1 MSVETIQV
9 DPGTLRIPPCRP
21 DGADPWKL
29 QVQISRYGHSL
40 AGMPPILAYRAA
52 DGELIIYNG
61 VTRATRAAKLCPGQ
75 LVTVEV
81 LGKDN
86 RKGAVLPTIGDKL
99 P

>member
-1 MSVETIQV
+1 MIHDFCEFLHV
-9 DPGTLRIPPCRP
+9 DPY
-21 DGADPWKL
+21 GAEPRKL
-29 QVQISRYGHSL
+29 QSQISRFGRSL

-81 LGKDN
+81 LGIDKRN
-86 RKGAVLPTIGDKL
+86 GAMFPTVGDKL